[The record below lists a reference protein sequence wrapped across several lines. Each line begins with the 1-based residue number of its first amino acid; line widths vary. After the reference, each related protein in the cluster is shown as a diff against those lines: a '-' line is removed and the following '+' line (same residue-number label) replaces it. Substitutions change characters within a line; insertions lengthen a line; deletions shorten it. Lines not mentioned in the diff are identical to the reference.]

1 MQVFQDYYGDYNEE
15 APCDPYYE
23 DCTAAEEDDI
33 MMEDDMMMD
42 EEKLTSATPFLLL
55 WGLIPALD
63 IAAGIETWRDFK
75 QNEDDDS
82 ADAAFGE
89 CSKCA
94 MRQ

>member
-23 DCTAAEEDDI
+23 DCATVAREAA
-33 MMEDDMMMD
+33 MEDDMMMD
-42 EEKLTSATPFLLL
+42 EEKLTSAKPFLLL

-63 IAAGIETWRDFK
+63 IAAGIETWRDFE

-82 ADAAFGE
+82 ADTAFGE